1 MKKIPTE
8 KMSREEW
15 IKLRKTGIG
24 GSDAGAV
31 CGLNP
36 YRSPFTVY
44 MDKTSEEVS
53 EDDNE
58 AMRQGRDF
66 EDYVA
71 KRFTEETGLKVQR
84 SNYLYRSEEYPF
96 MLANI
101 DRQIIGEN
109 GGLECKTASAYA
121 AEKWKD
127 GKIPESYE
135 LQCQHY
141 MAVMGWDHMYIACLI
156 LGREFLYRR
165 IERDDQ
171 LIRNLIRIE
180 KEFWEEHVLKHVL
193 PDPDGS
199 RDYDTMLEEYFKR
212 ESRKDEAIPLIGF
225 DQDLRRRQE
234 ISELL
239 SRLEEE
245 RNEIDQRL
253 KLYMKDK
260 EVAMNQDYK
269 VSWIYTETTRLDTK
283 RLKEEEPEV
292 YRRYAKMSTGRRFS
306 VKGGAA

>member
-1 MKKIPTE
+1 MKKIPTG

-15 IKLRKTGIG
+15 LKLRKTGLG

-44 MDKTSEEVS
+44 MDKISEEVS
-53 EDDNE
+53 EEDNE

-84 SNYLYRSEEYPF
+84 SNYLYRSDKYPF

-109 GGLECKTASAYA
+109 GGLECKTASVYA
-121 AEKWKD
+121 VEKWKD

-141 MAVMGWDHMYIACLI
+141 MAVMGWDYMYIACLI
-156 LGREFLYRR
+156 LGKEFLYRR
-165 IERDDQ
+165 IERDDR
-171 LIRNLIRIE
+171 LIRSLIQIE
-180 KEFWEEHVLKHVL
+180 KNFWEEHVQKHIL
-193 PDPDGS
+193 PEPDGS
-199 RDYDTMLEEYFKR
+199 RDYDMVLEEYFKR
-212 ESRKDEAIPLIGF
+212 DSRKDETIPLIGF
-225 DQDLRRRQE
+225 DQDLLRRQE
-234 ISELL
+234 ITELL

-260 EVAMNQDYK
+260 EVAMNKDYK

-283 RLKEEEPEV
+283 KLKAEEPEV
-292 YRRYAKMSTGRRFS
+292 YRRYAKMTAGRRFS

>member
-15 IKLRKTGIG
+15 LKLRKTGIG

-84 SNYLYRSEEYPF
+84 SNYLYRSEKYPF
-96 MLANI
+96 MLASI

-156 LGREFLYRR
+156 LGKELLYRR

-180 KEFWEEHVLKHVL
+180 KEFWEEHVQKHVL

-212 ESRKDEAIPLIGF
+212 DSRKGETIPLIGF
-225 DQDLRRRQE
+225 DQDLRRRQD

>member
-8 KMSREEW
+8 KMSREGW
-15 IKLRKTGIG
+15 LKLRKTGIG

-121 AEKWKD
+121 AEKWND

>member
-8 KMSREEW
+8 KMCREEW
-15 IKLRKTGIG
+15 LKLRKTGIG

-36 YRSPFTVY
+36 YRSPFSVY

-53 EDDNE
+53 EDDSE

-66 EDYVA
+66 EDY
-71 KRFTEETGLKVQR
+71 
-84 SNYLYRSEEYPF
+84 
-96 MLANI
+96 
-101 DRQIIGEN
+101 
-109 GGLECKTASAYA
+109 CKTASAYA

-156 LGREFLYRR
+156 LGKEFLYRR

-199 RDYDTMLEEYFKR
+199 RGYDTMLEEYFKR
-212 ESRKDEAIPLIGF
+212 DSRKDETIPLIGF

-234 ISELL
+234 ISEFL

-253 KLYMKDK
+253 KRYMKDK